1 MTPPQERFRTPVT
14 GPAYRWSAKVT
25 SVLTVLSLVVYGIKT
40 SEHMVGMAWSMWV
53 LLAAAF
59 GGVVVTT
66 WYILTGHTTV
76 DAQGVHQDWMASK
89 SYRWDQIKRARHVR
103 LPFTSRLMLS
113 TGFGPAKAIQSG
125 TPELDAAF
133 REIAAYYRARA
144 AAQAF

>member
-40 SEHMVGMAWSMWV
+40 AEHMVGMAWGMGG

-59 GGVVVTT
+59 GGVGGTT